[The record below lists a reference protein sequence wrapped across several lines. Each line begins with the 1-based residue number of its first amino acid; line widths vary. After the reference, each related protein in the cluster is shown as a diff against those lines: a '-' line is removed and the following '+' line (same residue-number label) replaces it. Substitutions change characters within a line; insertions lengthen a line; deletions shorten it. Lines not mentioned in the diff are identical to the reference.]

1 MALTEAKPIKNQGT
15 KIEIAVVND
24 ALSVDEMKK
33 LLQCTREIEQNKEG
47 RVIDVFLDISDINIT
62 AKDTFS
68 VEELKKLAQC
78 IREIEQNKPERH
90 INILMDTPEK
100 TVKEMEGVLD
110 SVKPG
115 FPFKT
120 VIEFGKKDAGT

>member
-1 MALTEAKPIKNQGT
+1 MTLTEAKPIKNQGT
-15 KIEIAVVND
+15 KIKITAVND
-24 ALSVDEMKK
+24 ALSVEEINK
-33 LLQCTREIEQNKEG
+33 LLQCTREIERNKEG

-78 IREIEQNKPERH
+78 IREIEQNKPDRH
-90 INILMDTPEK
+90 INVLYYTPEK
-100 TVKEMEGVLD
+100 TVKEMEAVMD

-115 FPFKT
+115 MPFKT
-120 VIEFGKKDAGT
+120 VIEFGKKGK

>member
-1 MALTEAKPIKNQGT
+1 MTLTEAKPIKNQGT
-15 KIEIAVVND
+15 KINIAVVND
-24 ALSVDEMKK
+24 TLSNKEMNK
-33 LLQCTREIEQNKEG
+33 LLQCTREIERNKEG

-100 TVKEMEGVLD
+100 TVKEMEGIFESIKPVLPH
-110 SVKPG
+110 KMI
-115 FPFKT
+115 
-120 VIEFGKKDAGT
+120 IEFGKKGT